1 MLLSESYDSADMFRT
16 FHRKPHHGE
25 FSQQSVSGWHMGSLL
40 VLTLSLASRR
50 RQIRNYLIPR
60 PLFARFSHKTRCG
73 DNPPATEAQRTLNC
87 KNDFFLDRRR
97 QQPRRRRR
105 RDDQQTDGRSGSACP
120 HRPLPAA
127 RAAVLLRSAALRSPI
142 ARFPAPPLPAS
153 AVVAR
158 PAGRSESDGRR
169 AEVGAGRRRSHGRG
183 GGCVRRSVC
192 E

>member
-25 FSQQSVSGWHMGSLL
+25 FSQQSVSDWHMGSLL

-50 RQIRNYLIPR
+50 RQIRNALIPR

-105 RDDQQTDGRSGSACP
+105 DDQQTDGRTERQRLPAPTSACCSRRGAP
-120 HRPLPAA
+120 PLRRPPLSHRPFP
-127 RAAVLLRSAALRSPI
+127 RSAAAGIRGGG
-142 ARFPAPPLPAS
+142 A
-153 AVVAR
+153 
-158 PAGRSESDGRR
+158 AGRAIGERR
-169 AEVGAGRRRSHGRG
+169 AEGRG
-183 GGCVRRSVC
+183 WCGQAPQPWQGGRLRPSVRV
-192 E
+192 